1 MSCWYRI
8 QQERPKLSK
17 IDLEISDNLE
27 FEEGDC
33 AVIIKEDGAIGRVI
47 MPKINRATLDTE
59 GYKKLLDVLEVL
71 QPGSRDKL
79 IQHNQKNKGSVH

>member
-1 MSCWYRI
+1 M
-8 QQERPKLSK
+8 SK

-33 AVIIKEDGAIGRVI
+33 AVIIKEDGSIGRVI
-47 MPKINRATLDTE
+47 MPKMNQATLKTE

-71 QPGSRDKL
+71 KPGSRDKL
-79 IQHNQKNKGSVH
+79 INHNNKEKGSVH